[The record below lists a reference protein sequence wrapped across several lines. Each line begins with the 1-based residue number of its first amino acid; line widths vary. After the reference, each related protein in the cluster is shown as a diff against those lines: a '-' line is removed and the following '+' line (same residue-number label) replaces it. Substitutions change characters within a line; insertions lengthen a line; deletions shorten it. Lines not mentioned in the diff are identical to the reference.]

1 MPADIT
7 IVEGIPAMAINVE
20 RGHPWHRLGTQ
31 VHKDMDIDKALAL
44 SGSDDAVMPITL
56 VGINP
61 FTGEANIPV
70 EDSVGIWSSKDETS
84 RFGVMSTASPSYE
97 IMQRREIVELAYE
110 IEGLGEDGEH
120 IDSIGNL
127 GEHAE
132 RFFAYIRV
140 PDLVIDPNGI
150 ADTIERGLF
159 VATSFDGTLP
169 NVIGES
175 AIRVVCSNTLKMAMG
190 RASRLIK
197 VRHTVNAEERIKVAA
212 QAYGYMGAVQEALNE
227 KAMKMLAVE
236 DGDKALTFAMDWLWP
251 IDDKDLPDSTKTRRM
266 NERGD
271 VRMMYEGTDNLNV
284 DKVGRNGYAA
294 YNAIV
299 EYLDHARPVRGGNGR
314 TLLKRSEAAA
324 LPGPVVDK
332 KAKVSELVLASAN

>member
-1 MPADIT
+1 
-7 IVEGIPAMAINVE
+7 MAINVE

-31 VHKDMDIDKALAL
+31 VHKDMSMENALAL
-44 SGSDDAVMPITL
+44 SGSDDEVMPVTL
-56 VGINP
+56 MGVNP
-61 FTGEANIPV
+61 ETGEMDIPI
-70 EDSVGIWSSKDETS
+70 ESHVGIWSNKYGNIS
-84 RFGVMSTASPSYE
+84 VASPSYE
-97 IMQRREIVELAYE
+97 IMQRAEILELAYQ
-110 IEGLGEDGEH
+110 IEGLDSDAAH
-120 IDSIGNL
+120 VDSIGNL

-150 ADTIERGLF
+150 ADIVERGLF

-175 AIRVVCSNTLKMAMG
+175 AIRVVCQNTLKFAMG

-212 QAYGYMGAVQEALNE
+212 QAHGYIGAVAEAMSE
-227 KAMKMLAVE
+227 KAMAMLAVE
-236 DGDKALTFAMDWLWP
+236 DGDKALTYAMDWLWP
-251 IDDKDLPDSTKTRRM
+251 VDDKDLPDSTKTRRM

-271 VRMMYEGTDNLNV
+271 VRTMYEGKDNLNI

-332 KAKVSELVLASAN
+332 KAKVSELVLASVN

>member
-20 RGHPWHRLGTQ
+20 RGHPWHRLGHQ
-31 VHKDMDIDKALAL
+31 VAADMHIDQAL
-44 SGSDDAVMPITL
+44 SLSQSDDTVMPVTL
-56 VGINP
+56 FGVNP
-61 FTGEANIPV
+61 ETGKVDVPI
-70 EDSVGIWSSKDETS
+70 DSHVGIWSNK
-84 RFGVMSTASPSYE
+84 FGNMSVASPSYE
-97 IMQRREIVELAYE
+97 IMQRREIVELAFE
-110 IEGLGEDGEH
+110 IEALDPESSN

-127 GEHAE
+127 GEHGE

-190 RASRLIK
+190 SASRLIK

-212 QAYGYMGAVQEALNE
+212 QAHGYIGAVEAAMVA
-227 KAMKMLAVE
+227 KAEKMLKVK
-236 DGDKALTFAMDWLWP
+236 DGDKALTLALDYIWP
-251 IDDKDLPDSTKTRRM
+251 VDDKDLPDSTKTRRM

-271 VRMMYEGTDNLNV
+271 VRMMYEGKDNLNV
-284 DKVGRNGYAA
+284 ELVGRNGYAA

-314 TLLKRSEAAA
+314 TLVKRSEAAA

-332 KAKVSELVLASAN
+332 KAKVSDLVLSSAN